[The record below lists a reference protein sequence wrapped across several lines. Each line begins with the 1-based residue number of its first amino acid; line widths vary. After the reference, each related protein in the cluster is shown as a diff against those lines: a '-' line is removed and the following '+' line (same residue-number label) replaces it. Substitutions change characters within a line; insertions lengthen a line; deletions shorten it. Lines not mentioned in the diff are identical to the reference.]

1 MTDGFLQAFRT
12 GRRKRVL
19 LADLR
24 RHWLD
29 AHPEQL
35 QHPERDALLLAALRE
50 LEAQG
55 RLALPARGSFEQLGN
70 PPMPKFVTLLDQG
83 EVLPSEDW
91 SRISWLPELGFWTD
105 LTTSELVTAKAINE
119 WLLRRRGKFL
129 QVPLRERSL
138 EIFGDEKYLDLRV
151 RQDALFSGRL
161 PLASIG
167 AFLVP
172 HPLPYRAANAPGRS
186 VLVVENHHT
195 YWSLAEWNMHI
206 RRYAAVVYGAGKA
219 FCSSGPAL
227 QEAIRECRADGA
239 LYFGDLDPAGI
250 SIPLR
255 FNDAN
260 GVTVLPAVDLYR
272 FAVSHGKRRAPV
284 ARASNDENDARRWLP
299 ELCEQICSL
308 WDSGYWIP
316 QESLGTEQLFSNWD
330 VDPALAAPR
339 AEVVSDVA
347 SSAESGGHALTSPMR

>member
-1 MTDGFLQAFRT
+1 MREVFLQTLRT
-12 GRRKRVL
+12 GRRKRVA

-29 AHPEQL
+29 ANPEQL

-55 RLALPARGSFEQLGN
+55 NLVLPARGSFEQLGN
-70 PPMPKFVTLLDQG
+70 PPMLKFVTLVNQT
-83 EVLPSEDW
+83 EAQPSDDW
-91 SRISWLPELGFWTD
+91 SRVSWLPELGFWTD
-105 LTTSELVTAKAINE
+105 LTASELVTAKVIND

-129 QVPLRERSL
+129 RVPLRERSL

-151 RQDALFSGRL
+151 RENALFSGRL

-172 HPLPYRAANAPGRS
+172 HPLPYRAADVLGQP

-195 YWSLAEWNMHI
+195 YWSLAEWNVQV
-206 RRYAAVVYGAGKA
+206 RRYAAIIYGAGKA

-239 LYFGDLDPAGI
+239 LYFGDLDPSGI
-250 SIPLR
+250 LIPLR
-255 FNDAN
+255 FNEAN
-260 GVTVLPAVDLYR
+260 GALVFPAIDLYR
-272 FAVSHGKRRAPV
+272 FALERGNRRGPV
-284 ARASNDENDARRWLP
+284 IRITGDEKAAQRWLP
-299 ELCEQICSL
+299 ELNDQICAL
-308 WDSGYWIP
+308 WASDHWIP

-330 VDPALAAPR
+330 VDPGMAVPR
-339 AEVVSDVA
+339 MQV
-347 SSAESGGHALTSPMR
+347 T